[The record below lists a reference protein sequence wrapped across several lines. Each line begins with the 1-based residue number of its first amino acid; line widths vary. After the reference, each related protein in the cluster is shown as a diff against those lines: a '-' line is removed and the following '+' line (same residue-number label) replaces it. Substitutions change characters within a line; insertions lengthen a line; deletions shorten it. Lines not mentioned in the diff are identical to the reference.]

1 MTTATQDA
9 GTTDLN
15 AVRGG
20 FGQPD
25 RQAIEPGKYPIVELL
40 GVENSDHEEYG
51 KYTWIHGKVVEGP
64 SEGDEIKIG
73 IKRFTKEEVEAKPSL
88 KNLATAK
95 SISLASFLDIISGG
109 EVDRNGFLAR
119 LTQGE
124 GLGKQFGV
132 ELKLVGKSKQYTFFK
147 VTQ

>member
-15 AVRGG
+15 TVRGG

-25 RQAIEPGKYPIVELL
+25 RPAIEPGKYPIVELL
-40 GVENSDHEEYG
+40 GVENSESDEYG
-51 KYTWIHGKVVEGP
+51 KYTWIHGKVVDGP
-64 SEGDEIKIG
+64 NPGDEIKIG
-73 IKRFTKEEVEAKPSL
+73 IRRDATGNLGVAK
-88 KNLATAK
+88 A
-95 SISLASFLDIISGG
+95 ISLATFLDVVSGG
-109 EVDRNGFLAR
+109 EADRNGFLAR